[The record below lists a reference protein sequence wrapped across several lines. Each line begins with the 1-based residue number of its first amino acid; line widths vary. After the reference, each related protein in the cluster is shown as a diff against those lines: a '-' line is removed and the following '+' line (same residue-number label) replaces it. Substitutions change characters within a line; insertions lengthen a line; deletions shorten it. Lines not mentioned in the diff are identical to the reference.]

1 MFDKYYDDELKKII
15 GDDVE
20 FGKDANEQNYFND
33 CVMILANE
41 AISKKITE
49 LTQKYNSATDNIE
62 KREIIKEMA
71 QLQQKLKSKNVKD
84 KL

>member
-1 MFDKYYDDELKKII
+1 
-15 GDDVE
+15 
-20 FGKDANEQNYFND
+20 
-33 CVMILANE
+33 MIRLFADTASNLPV
-41 AISKKITE
+41 ALNK
-49 LTQKYNSATDNIE
+49 KYNSATDNLE